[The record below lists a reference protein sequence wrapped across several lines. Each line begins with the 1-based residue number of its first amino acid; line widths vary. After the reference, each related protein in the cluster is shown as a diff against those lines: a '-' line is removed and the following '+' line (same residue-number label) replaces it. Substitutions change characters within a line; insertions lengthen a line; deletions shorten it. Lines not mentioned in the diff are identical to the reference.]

1 MNKSSSCLYTFF
13 LTTYQQHFVLILQRI
28 IFLGECQYDA
38 LSQKTSCV
46 YMEYLPLGIGFHLLQ
61 PLKTF
66 QTFQATFHFH
76 FFFLLNTIKKVKANA
91 SKIVQSAFY
100 SSGQQLIDSSK
111 LSLTSLLERKFKVN
125 MNFLPFFLKLSFS
138 SFCPLI
144 TMSFSFQLSTC
155 VKISIL
161 VQSELIIKISTIQ
174 KSEVKVCFYFA
185 AEKTL

>member
-66 QTFQATFHFH
+66 QTFQAPFHFH
-76 FFFLLNTIKKVKANA
+76 FFFFLLHTIKKVKANA

-125 MNFLPFFLKLSFS
+125 MNFFTLFSQAFFFKFLSFDYYEFFLLALDVCKDKHLS
-138 SFCPLI
+138 L
-144 TMSFSFQLSTC
+144 
-155 VKISIL
+155 
-161 VQSELIIKISTIQ
+161 E
-174 KSEVKVCFYFA
+174 
-185 AEKTL
+185 